1 MEMLNETAIR
11 IIEEIPIETDEQKA
25 ALELATEALKSYK
38 CIELA
43 PTDDKIF
50 DVFRQDQ
57 ILHIYCK
64 TEKDMNDAIAII
76 KKALKERN
84 GRNKWLTI

>member
-1 MEMLNETAIR
+1 MKMLNETAIR

-25 ALELATEALKSYK
+25 ALELAMEALKSYK

-43 PTDDKIF
+43 PLDDKAF
-50 DVFRQDQ
+50 YAFRQNQ

-64 TEKDMNDAIAII
+64 TEKEMDSVIAII
-76 KKALKERN
+76 KK
-84 GRNKWLTI
+84 GWGD